1 MIYIATVSVTK
12 LKTILFYKR
21 TFFFSFA
28 MGVFGVH
35 EFDVNF
41 AVEIA

>member
-1 MIYIATVSVTK
+1 MLSHKTK
-12 LKTILFYKR
+12 DDIVLWTNI
-21 TFFFSFA
+21 FFSFA
-28 MGVFGVH
+28 MGVFGIH